1 MRKSLARPAL
11 AAVSLSLLASACT
24 TAPGDDAPIRAD
36 VGGQSG
42 CVSLTAQDIGAA
54 QMDKR
59 WVPAADGLPAY
70 CEVTASLTPV
80 AGSTIGVV
88 YRLPDAWNGKVLGLG
103 GGGWAGNVTL
113 MAARDG
119 LSKGYATMQT
129 DGGHPGTDVWSNG
142 WAINPEAA
150 ADFAHRAIHLMTE
163 RGKQLAAVHYG
174 RTHQRA
180 YYQGCSTG
188 GRMGL
193 MEAQRYPADYDA
205 IIAGAPVYSLQVQ
218 TTSLLRNQTFAAGNG
233 AGGFTAAQLQMV
245 QDASLKACDA
255 KDGLADGLVNDP
267 ASCTFQPRT
276 LQCRPVETQGCL
288 SPQQVDALTA
298 VYSGRKAADGSWMM
312 HPLMRGGEAGWA
324 MFMAADGSGNDVTG
338 GGGLIGLEPVIFGA
352 RGPDWSNFTEADY
365 LTVRRSNFAKMYE
378 ATDPDLSAFFGRGG
392 KLLTWYG
399 LSDPGPSPVIGR
411 EYAQAVGA
419 ANPARAGDQFR
430 YFTLPGVGHCRGGP
444 GADDVDWLAIM
455 DRWVDSGSAPD
466 TVTGRNSQDAARVRL
481 HCAWP
486 KHARYNGSGNADDPG
501 NWSCTGPA

>member
-1 MRKSLARPAL
+1 MR
-11 AAVSLSLLASACT
+11 SLLAAASLAVLVSSCT
-24 TAPGDDAPIRAD
+24 TAPSLDEGPIRTD
-36 VGGQSG
+36 IGGQTG

-54 QMDKR
+54 SMTKA
-59 WVPAADGLPAY
+59 WVAAADGLPAY

-80 AGSTIGVV
+80 EGSNIGVV
-88 YRLPDAWNGKVLGLG
+88 YRLPEGWNGKVLGLG

-129 DGGHPGTDVWSNG
+129 DGGHPGTDVWDNS
-142 WAINPEAA
+142 WAINPASA
-150 ADFAHRAIHLMTE
+150 TDFAHRAIHLMTQS
-163 RGKQLAAVHYG
+163 GKELAATFYG
-174 RTHQRA
+174 RTHDRA

-233 AGGFTAAQLQMV
+233 AGGFTAEDLQLV
-245 QDASLKACDA
+245 QSASLAACDA

-267 ASCTFQPRT
+267 ANCTFQPRT
-276 LQCRPVETQGCL
+276 LQCRPGETQACL
-288 SPQQVDALTA
+288 SPQQVDALQA
-298 VYSGRKAADGSWMM
+298 VYSGRKADDGSWMM
-312 HPLMRGGEAGWA
+312 HPLMRGGEAGWG

-338 GGGLIGLEPVIFGA
+338 GGGLIGLQPVIFGA
-352 RGPDWSNFTEADY
+352 RGPDWGNFTQADY
-365 LTVRRSNFAKMYE
+365 MKVRQSDFAGFYE
-378 ATDPDLSAFFGRGG
+378 ATDPDLSGFFGRGG

-411 EYAQAVGA
+411 EYAQAVQA
-419 ANPARAGDQFR
+419 ANPAHAGDQFR
-430 YFTLPGVGHCRGGP
+430 YFTMPGVGHCRGGP
-444 GADDVDWLAIM
+444 GADNVDWLAYL
-455 DRWVDSGSAPD
+455 DDWVESGEAPD
-466 TVTGRNSQDAARVRL
+466 RVVGSNTQDPSRVRP

-486 KHARYNGSGNADDPG
+486 ATARYSGQGNANDPQ
-501 NWSCTGPA
+501 NWTCAAPG